1 MTIHRFT
8 VRNAARGPL
17 ISLVLA
23 LALMLGACG
32 DSETGGDSATP
43 PATVPPTVASAA
55 TERPTES
62 PTATPSTSSG
72 DTARNTPTPTRTV
85 PDTPEP
91 TQAPEPTPSPTLAPA
106 PEPTS
111 TPEPLPE
118 TYPLEIRDMMGRPV
132 TIPAEPAR
140 IVSIS
145 PTATE
150 MLYVAG
156 GTAVARDS
164 SSTFPAEVLDLPEVG
179 GAYSPSFEAI
189 AAQRADLILIEA
201 LSQARFLEPLMQL
214 GVPVVAVRA
223 TSLDDIITGITLIG
237 RIIEMD
243 EQSQQAAGEI
253 AARVAS
259 SLDGVSSDK
268 SALILISDADRNLY
282 AAKPQSYPGAIASM
296 FGLSSPAADLPDSG
310 TFPGFA
316 LISGEQLFAMNPDYL
331 FTITPAPEPAPRLS
345 ATLPRIPGFS
355 NLRAISSGQIH
366 ELDHVIFLRNQGPRI
381 AEAVEVMAEL
391 LGGSQ

>member
-1 MTIHRFT
+1 MTYFKFA
-8 VRNAARGPL
+8 VRNPAWAIF
-17 ISLVLA
+17 ISLVFALSLSLA
-23 LALMLGACG
+23 MAACE
-32 DSETGGDSATP
+32 DPETDGGATP
-43 PATVPPTVASAA
+43 PPTTVPPTVAVEA
-55 TERPTES
+55 TES
-62 PTATPSTSSG
+62 PAEAPTETPEPP
-72 DTARNTPTPTRTV
+72 RNTPIPTQAPTN
-85 PDTPEP
+85 TPEP
-91 TQAPEPTPSPTLAPA
+91 TEAPEPTPAPTL
-106 PEPTS
+106 EPTS

-132 TIPAEPAR
+132 TIPAKPAR

-150 MLYVAG
+150 MLYIVG

-164 SSTFPAEVLDLPEVG
+164 SSTFPPDVLDLPELG

-214 GVPVVAVRA
+214 GAPIVAVRA
-223 TSLDDIITGITLIG
+223 TSLDDIAMGIKLIG
-237 RIIEMD
+237 QITESD
-243 EQSQQAAGEI
+243 AQAERAAQEI
-253 AARVAS
+253 AARVTS
-259 SLDGVSSDK
+259 SVGGVMGGK

-282 AAKPQSYPGAIASM
+282 AAKPQSYPGAIASL
-296 FGLSSPAADLPDSG
+296 FELLNPAADLPDSG
-310 TFPGFA
+310 AFPGFA
-316 LISGEQLFAMNPDYL
+316 LVSAEQLFTMNPDYL

-355 NLRAISSGQIH
+355 NLRAISSGQAH

-381 AEAVEVMAEL
+381 AEAVEAMSKLV
-391 LGGSQ
+391 GGSQ